1 MVTEKVTAHGF
12 LRVGQWERSPGELG
26 ARGLPHPGWGCPLGG
41 PHCLSVLHPTVQ
53 GAWGL
58 EGEQGPGTSGSQ
70 GPGENC
76 GTSLLSHPTQ
86 ERSGRS
92 WKKYS
97 TALALASDPRVSIAV
112 VAAVSWGLRH
122 DPGSGPRTVDQC
134 RLARSSYWARCGIP
148 SWPWGQAHVSPPGSV
163 AQQLSIFCLGPL
175 CHVESF

>member
-1 MVTEKVTAHGF
+1 MASHI
-12 LRVGQWERSPGELG
+12 
-26 ARGLPHPGWGCPLGG
+26 LGG
-41 PHCLSVLHPTVQ
+41 AAHWEAHIALVSCTLQFRVPGGWKGSK
-53 GAWGL
+53 GR
-58 EGEQGPGTSGSQ
+58 GPVAHRDLGRT
-70 GPGENC
+70 

-97 TALALASDPRVSIAV
+97 TALASDPRVSIAV

-134 RLARSSYWARCGIP
+134 RLARSSYWARCGSP
-148 SWPWGQAHVSPPGSV
+148 SWPWRQAHVSPPGSV

-175 CHVESF
+175 YHVESF